1 MWTEKI
7 IIIQGP
13 FHLPQLFPQRKYRG
27 KQRFSY
33 YEFLFRIYKVIFFNW
48 PPFVQYQNEKRP
60 TSQTEALLDE
70 GFHGRA
76 FFNFGTEL
84 GWQVE
89 KITMYL
95 KFHEENM
102 MSQQKSYMMTM
113 TRVKDKEDGQ

>member
-1 MWTEKI
+1 MIGVSDVLNRHLGGSRFSLRNLERTEKI

-48 PPFVQYQNEKRP
+48 PPFVQNQNEKRP

-76 FFNFGTEL
+76 FFTFGTEL

-89 KITMYL
+89 KNHFVFEI
-95 KFHEENM
+95 
-102 MSQQKSYMMTM
+102 S
-113 TRVKDKEDGQ
+113 